1 MFVCLFVCLV
11 FFFLLLIHSTLMTRT
26 PSGLRYLLLDYVVSF
41 FFLSVLDIGNGVTL
55 GSLVLDLSGRG
66 LYLRLMNKKVKRFN
80 KLVAKTGD

>member
-1 MFVCLFVCLV
+1 
-11 FFFLLLIHSTLMTRT
+11 MTRT
-26 PSGLRYLLLDYVVSF
+26 PSGLRYLLLDYVVFF

-80 KLVAKTGD
+80 KLVVKTVD

>member
-1 MFVCLFVCLV
+1 
-11 FFFLLLIHSTLMTRT
+11 MTRN
-26 PSGLRYLLLDYVVSF
+26 PSGFRYLLLDHVVSF

-80 KLVAKTGD
+80 KLVVKTVD

>member
-1 MFVCLFVCLV
+1 
-11 FFFLLLIHSTLMTRT
+11 MTRT

-41 FFLSVLDIGNGVTL
+41 FFFSVLDIGNGVTL

-80 KLVAKTGD
+80 KLVVKTGD